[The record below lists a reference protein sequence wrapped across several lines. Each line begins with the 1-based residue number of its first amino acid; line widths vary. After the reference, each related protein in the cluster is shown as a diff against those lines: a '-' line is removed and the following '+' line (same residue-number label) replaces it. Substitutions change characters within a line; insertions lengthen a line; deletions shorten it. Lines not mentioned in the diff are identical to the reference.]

1 MTRNDKIA
9 ALILGAAATV
19 AVIRYLNMPE
29 EKRKEFTDHIKT
41 RTSELLDNAD
51 NTVDRVNGFLGEYDE
66 QPENAWIEKLYV
78 LKKMFKSLY
87 TSDKKF
93 FL

>member
-19 AVIRYLNMPE
+19 AIIRYCQMPE
-29 EKRKEFTDHIKT
+29 EERKELTDRIKT
-41 RTSELLDNAD
+41 RTNELLDKAD
-51 NTVDRVNGFLGEYDE
+51 DTVDRVNTFLGEYDQ
-66 QPENAWIEKLYV
+66 QPDNAWVEKLYI

-87 TSDKKF
+87 Q
-93 FL
+93 